1 MYSFKNDYAQGAH
14 PNILQKL
21 IESNMEQQGGYADD
35 VYTQEAVALIKKKIN
50 NPAADVYL
58 VTGGTQ
64 ANLLVI
70 AALLRTHEAVIS
82 AHTGHIYANE
92 AGAIEST
99 GHKVIPVE
107 TIDGKLSVTAV
118 AATLAQYGMKPH
130 VVKPKLVYISNST
143 EIGSVYTKAELTALS
158 SYCREQ
164 GLYLFMDGA
173 RLGHALMS
181 PANDLTMA
189 DIAALTDVFYIGAT
203 KNGALLGEAIVLN
216 HAAVASD
223 FDYVLKQKGA
233 LLAKGRV
240 LGIQFL
246 ELFKDDLYFTIAE
259 HANTMALKIAAAIA
273 SRNYGFLTVPQSNQI
288 FPILPRSVIDKL
300 AVDYEFF
307 VWKNIDTT
315 HAAIRLITSWATPEE
330 MVDQFIA
337 DFIAADK
344 AK

>member
-21 IESNMEQQGGYADD
+21 VETNMQQQAGYADD
-35 VYTQEAVALIKKKIN
+35 IYTQQAVALIQQKIN
-50 NPAADVYL
+50 NAEASIHL

-70 AALLRTHEAVIS
+70 SALLRTHEAVIS
-82 AHTGHIYANE
+82 AATGHIYANE

-107 TIDGKLSVTAV
+107 TKDGKLSVAAV
-118 AATLAQYGMKPH
+118 ADCLAQYGLKPH

-143 EIGSVYTKAELTALS
+143 EIGSIYSKAELTALS
-158 SYCREQ
+158 EYCRAQ

-181 PANDLTMA
+181 PTNDLTMA

-216 HAAVASD
+216 NPEVAVD
-223 FDYVLKQKGA
+223 FAYVLKQKGA
-233 LLAKGRV
+233 LMAKGRL

-246 ELFKDDLYFTIAE
+246 ELFKDDLYLDLAL
-259 HANTMALKIAAAIA
+259 HANTMALKIAAAIQA
-273 SRNYGFLTVPQSNQI
+273 KGYTFLTEPQTNQI
-288 FPILPRSVIDKL
+288 FPILPRAIIDKL
-300 AVDYEFF
+300 ALEYDFF
-307 VWKNIDTT
+307 VWKTIDAE

-330 MVDQFIA
+330 EVDGLISKF
-337 DFIAADK
+337 
-344 AK
+344 